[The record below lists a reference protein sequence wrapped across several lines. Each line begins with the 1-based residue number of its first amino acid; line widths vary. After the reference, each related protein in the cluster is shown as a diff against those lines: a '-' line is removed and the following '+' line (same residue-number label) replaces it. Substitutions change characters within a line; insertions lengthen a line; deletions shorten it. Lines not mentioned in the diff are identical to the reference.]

1 MGENTDMTVGVLGG
15 LGPDATLDFMA
26 KLLARTTALTGA
38 STDQEHLHLLVDCNP
53 KVANRNRAVAGTG
66 PSPAPDLAA
75 MAQRLSDA
83 GADLLVMACNTAHH
97 WEADIRA
104 ATDRPFLSILDATLE
119 ALRQQAPTARTI
131 GVLATEGTRAARLY
145 ETALERAGYRP
156 VGFDDAAQD
165 RFMALLYRIKA
176 GERGTDIRAAMRTL
190 AEGLAEHG
198 ADAILAGCTE
208 VPLVLG
214 PEDISLPFIDS
225 SLALADLTVRIAKRL
240 QPLPAFTNNKKTT
253 GTAA

>member
-1 MGENTDMTVGVLGG
+1 MNGKADMVVGVLGG
-15 LGPDATLDFMA
+15 LGPEATLDFMA
-26 KLLARTTALTGA
+26 KLLERTTALTGA
-38 STDQEHLHLLVDCNP
+38 SSDQEHLHVLVDCNP

-75 MAQRLSDA
+75 MARRLSDA

-104 ATDRPFLSILDATLE
+104 ATGRPFLSILDATLE
-119 ALRQQAPTARTI
+119 ALRQQAPNARAV

-145 ETALERAGYRP
+145 ETALERAGYRA

-176 GERGTDIRAAMRTL
+176 GERGPDIRAAMRGL
-190 AEGLAEHG
+190 AEGLAGQG
-198 ADAILAGCTE
+198 ADAIAAGCTE
-208 VPLVLG
+208 VPLVLEAG
-214 PEDISLPFIDS
+214 DLSLPFIDS

-240 QPLPAFTNNKKTT
+240 QPLPAFADNPKPT
-253 GTAA
+253 GNAA

>member
-1 MGENTDMTVGVLGG
+1 MNDKTDMTVGVLGG

-26 KLLARTTALTGA
+26 KLLERTTALTGA
-38 STDQEHLHLLVDCNP
+38 STDQDHLHLLVDCNP
-53 KVANRNRAVAGTG
+53 KAANRNRAVAGTG

-75 MAQRLSDA
+75 MARRLSDA

-119 ALRQQAPTARTI
+119 ALRRQAPDARAV

-145 ETALERAGYRP
+145 ESALERTGYRP
-156 VGFDDAAQD
+156 IGFDDAAQA
-165 RFMALLYRIKA
+165 RFMELLYRIKA
-176 GERGTDIRAAMRTL
+176 GERGGDLRAAMRGL
-190 AEGLAEHG
+190 AEGQAEQG
-198 ADAILAGCTE
+198 ADAIVAGCTE
-208 VPLVLG
+208 VPLVLEAG
-214 PEDISLPFIDS
+214 DLSLPFIDS

-240 QPLPAFTNNKKTT
+240 QPLPTFTDNKKTT

>member
-1 MGENTDMTVGVLGG
+1 MSDKTDRVVGVLGG
-15 LGPDATLDFMA
+15 LGPEATLDFMA
-26 KLLARTTALTGA
+26 KLLDRTTALTGA

-53 KVANRNRAVAGTG
+53 KVPNRNRAVAGTG

-75 MAQRLSDA
+75 MARRLDAA

-104 ATDRPFLSILDATLE
+104 ATGLPFLSILDATLE
-119 ALRQQAPTARTI
+119 ALRRQAPEARTV

-145 ETALERAGYRP
+145 ETSLERAGYRP
-156 VGFDDAAQD
+156 VGFDDAAQA
-165 RFMALLYRIKA
+165 RFMELLYRIKA
-176 GERGTDIRAAMRTL
+176 GERGADIRAAMRSL
-190 AEGLAEHG
+190 AEGLAEQG
-198 ADAILAGCTE
+198 ADAIVAGCTE

-214 PEDISLPFIDS
+214 PGDLSLPFIDS

-240 QPLPAFTNNKKTT
+240 QPLPAFTDNKKPT
-253 GTAA
+253 GNAA